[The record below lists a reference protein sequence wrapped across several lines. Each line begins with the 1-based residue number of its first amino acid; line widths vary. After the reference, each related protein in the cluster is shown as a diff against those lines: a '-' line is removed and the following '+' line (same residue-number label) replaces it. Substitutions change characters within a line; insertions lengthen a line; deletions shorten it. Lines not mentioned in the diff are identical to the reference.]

1 VLGACV
7 TGGLPPAGDGGVPQD
22 ALVGSVEPTRGAVLH
37 SPMSD
42 DDFLQEFVIPVPE
55 ATFSADEYG
64 IGRDD
69 KN

>member
-37 SPMSD
+37 SPMD
-42 DDFLQEFVIPVPE
+42 DDFLQEGLIRTKLRQCFY
-55 ATFSADEYG
+55 F
-64 IGRDD
+64 R
-69 KN
+69 